1 MIDLITE
8 EYIEKRGNSMKKE
21 KIIAFSFSLFLG
33 IITWFTLATSVRKG
47 LPLLDASIFEYFGY
61 AMSHGQRM
69 YLELFDHKG
78 PVIFLINYLGY
89 SIGASLGIK
98 ILYIA
103 SLMIFF
109 YIGYYISRLF
119 TGIRNSFVVLVIT
132 FIIFESFFEGGWG
145 LEGYILPCLTYSLYI
160 FLKYF
165 LEDKIN
171 KYEIILSGFS
181 FAVVLFT
188 KANMIGIWLIFSLLV
203 TIKLIYQKQFS
214 IFLKYIALFITGSA
228 LFIVPLCC
236 FLWFQGSL
244 KEMFYQSVVMNFIYS
259 KESGYLTVMEM
270 IKWYMNQVNVLQL
283 NLMIVIAMIAV
294 WKQYGIK
301 ILFYNGAF
309 IFCLMLA
316 LISKRAYLH
325 YLIVL
330 IPLFIPYISVAI
342 NKFMN
347 KSSLLYFL
355 IFTIGLVFIY
365 WGPIHGI
372 KDRVTN
378 RSIDYSVNEK
388 EVADYIHQHTNEQDR
403 IYSHRLNGIIYLYSE
418 RLSSTKFFFVPSLK
432 DETPIIDSFKESF
445 KMNPPKY
452 IVFDSK
458 WDYGRLTDSFIKE
471 LIQKNY
477 HEEKQID
484 TMKIYQIN

>member
-1 MIDLITE
+1 
-8 EYIEKRGNSMKKE
+8 MKKE
-21 KIIAFSFSLFLG
+21 KMIAFSFSLFLG

-309 IFCLMLA
+309 SFCLMLA

-325 YLIVL
+325 YLIV
-330 IPLFIPYISVAI
+330 
-342 NKFMN
+342 
-347 KSSLLYFL
+347 
-355 IFTIGLVFIY
+355 
-365 WGPIHGI
+365 
-372 KDRVTN
+372 
-378 RSIDYSVNEK
+378 
-388 EVADYIHQHTNEQDR
+388 
-403 IYSHRLNGIIYLYSE
+403 
-418 RLSSTKFFFVPSLK
+418 
-432 DETPIIDSFKESF
+432 
-445 KMNPPKY
+445 
-452 IVFDSK
+452 
-458 WDYGRLTDSFIKE
+458 
-471 LIQKNY
+471 
-477 HEEKQID
+477 
-484 TMKIYQIN
+484 

>member
-1 MIDLITE
+1 
-8 EYIEKRGNSMKKE
+8 MKKDRL
-21 KIIAFSFSLFLG
+21 IPVGFSLFLG
-33 IITWFTLATSVRKG
+33 LLVWFTLSTSVRKG

-61 AMSHGQRM
+61 AMNHGEKM
-69 YLELFDHKG
+69 YLDLFDHKG
-78 PVIFLINYLGY
+78 PVIFLLNYLGY
-89 SIGASLGIK
+89 TLGGPLGIK
-98 ILYIA
+98 ILYVL
-103 SLMIFF
+103 SLIVFF
-109 YIGYYISRLF
+109 YIGYHISRLY
-119 TGIRNSFVVLVIT
+119 TGIRNSLVVLVIT

-145 LEGYILPCLTYSLYI
+145 LEGYILPYLTYSLYV

-171 KYEIILSGFS
+171 KFEIILSGFS

-214 IFLKYIALFITGSA
+214 LFLKYITLFITGSA

-259 KESGYLTVMEM
+259 KGSGYLTVREM

-283 NLMIVIAMIAV
+283 NLMMVIAMIAV

-301 ILFYNGAF
+301 ILVYNGVF

-330 IPLFIPYISVAI
+330 IPLFIPYISVTI

-355 IFTIGLVFIY
+355 IFTIGIVFIY
-365 WGPIHGI
+365 WGPIHEI

-378 RSIDYSVNEK
+378 RSVDYSVNEK

-445 KMNPPKY
+445 EMNPPKY

>member
-21 KIIAFSFSLFLG
+21 KMIAFSFSLFLG

-244 KEMFYQSVVMNFIYS
+244 KEMFYQSVVINFIYS

>member
-1 MIDLITE
+1 
-8 EYIEKRGNSMKKE
+8 MKNE
-21 KIIAFSFSLFLG
+21 KITAFSFSLFLG

-69 YLELFDHKG
+69 YLDLFDHKG

-89 SIGASLGIK
+89 SFGASLGIK
-98 ILYIA
+98 ILYLV
-103 SLMIFF
+103 SLIVFF

-301 ILFYNGAF
+301 ILFYNSAF

-365 WGPIHGI
+365 WGPIHEI

-388 EVADYIHQHTNEQDR
+388 EVANYIHQHTNEQDR

-445 KMNPPKY
+445 EVNLPKY

>member
-1 MIDLITE
+1 
-8 EYIEKRGNSMKKE
+8 MKNE
-21 KIIAFSFSLFLG
+21 KITAFSFSLFLG

-69 YLELFDHKG
+69 YLDLFDHKG

-89 SIGASLGIK
+89 SFGASLGIK
-98 ILYIA
+98 ILYLV
-103 SLMIFF
+103 SLIVFF

-365 WGPIHGI
+365 WGPIYGV

>member
-1 MIDLITE
+1 
-8 EYIEKRGNSMKKE
+8 MKKDRL
-21 KIIAFSFSLFLG
+21 IPVGFSLFLG
-33 IITWFTLATSVRKG
+33 LLAWFTLSTSVRKG

-61 AMSHGQRM
+61 AMNHGEKM
-69 YLELFDHKG
+69 YLDLFDHKG
-78 PVIFLINYLGY
+78 PVIFLLNYLGY
-89 SIGASLGIK
+89 TLGGPLGIK
-98 ILYIA
+98 ILYVL
-103 SLMIFF
+103 SLIVFF
-109 YIGYYISRLF
+109 YIGYHISRLF
-119 TGIRNSFVVLVIT
+119 TGIRNSLVVLVIT

-145 LEGYILPCLTYSLYI
+145 LEGYILPYLTYSLYV

-171 KYEIILSGFS
+171 KFEIILSGFS

-283 NLMIVIAMIAV
+283 NLMMVIAMIAV

-301 ILFYNGAF
+301 ILVYNSAF

-330 IPLFIPYISVAI
+330 IPLFIPYISVTI

-355 IFTIGLVFIY
+355 IFTIGIVFIY
-365 WGPIHGI
+365 WGPIHEI

-378 RSIDYSVNEK
+378 RSVDYSVNEK

-445 KMNPPKY
+445 EMNPPKY

>member
-8 EYIEKRGNSMKKE
+8 EYIEKRGNNMKNE
-21 KIIAFSFSLFLG
+21 KMTAFGFSLFLG

-69 YLELFDHKG
+69 YLDLFDHKG

-89 SIGASLGIK
+89 SFGASLGIK
-98 ILYIA
+98 ILYLV
-103 SLMIFF
+103 SLIVFF

>member
-21 KIIAFSFSLFLG
+21 KMIAFSFSLFLG

-309 IFCLMLA
+309 IFCLVLA

-355 IFTIGLVFIY
+355 IFTLGLVFIY

>member
-1 MIDLITE
+1 
-8 EYIEKRGNSMKKE
+8 MKKE
-21 KIIAFSFSLFLG
+21 KMIAFSFSLFLG

-69 YLELFDHKG
+69 YLDLFDHKG

-98 ILYIA
+98 ILYLV
-103 SLMIFF
+103 SLIVFF

-347 KSSLLYFL
+347 KSSLLCFL

>member
-21 KIIAFSFSLFLG
+21 KMIAFSFSLFLG

-61 AMSHGQRM
+61 AMRHGQRM

-145 LEGYILPCLTYSLYI
+145 LEGYILPCLTYSLYV

-171 KYEIILSGFS
+171 KFEIILSGFS

-418 RLSSTKFFFVPSLK
+418 RVSSKKFFFVRSLK
-432 DETPIIDSFKESF
+432 DETPVIDSFKESF

>member
-1 MIDLITE
+1 MKN
-8 EYIEKRGNSMKKE
+8 EKMT
-21 KIIAFSFSLFLG
+21 AFGFSLFLG

-301 ILFYNGAF
+301 TLFYNGAF